1 MERLKVNNKNIA
13 IEKGKGHKWEFKEKR
28 KNKKH
33 L

>member
-1 MERLKVNNKNIA
+1 MTTLTL
-13 IEKGKGHKWEFKEKR
+13 EKDMKLTAVELRNMKEKR